1 MTSNSLQNLTFSLNI
16 LIVDNEQAI
25 VDILSTGLNNKG
37 HNCFKA
43 LNAKDGLLIAEKE
56 KIHFSLLDISLPD
69 RNGIDLCADI
79 KRVSPG
85 TINVLMTG
93 CYPEIKSAVKG
104 LKLSAYDYLVKPF
117 RIEKVLAIIER
128 AMKDLRLVGEKHY
141 NKKKIRDLRDENE
154 GLKQFIHDVEKYD
167 ARQRIQSQNT
177 IRLINVDKERV
188 TQSYSKHKS
197 IPRLNKRK
205 VIKVNN

>member
-1 MTSNSLQNLTFSLNI
+1 MTSNSLQNLTLSLNI

-37 HNCFKA
+37 HNCFRA
-43 LNAKDGLLIAEKE
+43 LNARDGLLIAEKE

-93 CYPEIKSAVKG
+93 CYPGIKSAVEG

-117 RIEKVLAIIER
+117 RIEKVLAIIDR
-128 AMKDLRLVGEKHY
+128 AKKDMRLVSEKHY
-141 NKKKIRDLRDENE
+141 NKETIRSLKDENE
-154 GLKQFIHDVEKYD
+154 GLKQFIHEIERYETH
-167 ARQRIQSQNT
+167 QRIQSQN
-177 IRLINVDKERV
+177 INRLLKVDKERA
-188 TQSYSKHKS
+188 TESYSKQKS
-197 IPRLNKRK
+197 IPAFPKRK
-205 VIKVNN
+205 SN